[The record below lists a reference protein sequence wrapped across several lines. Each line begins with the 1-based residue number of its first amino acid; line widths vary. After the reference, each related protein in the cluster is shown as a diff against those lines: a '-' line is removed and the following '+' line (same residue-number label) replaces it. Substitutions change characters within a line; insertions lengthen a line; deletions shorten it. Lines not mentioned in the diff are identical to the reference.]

1 MESFRL
7 VTSIRRLHHAIRAE
21 VVDQVHAHGFD
32 DIAAAHIYI
41 FQTPGPDGARPT
53 ELAARTQMTKQ
64 AMNHLLAG
72 LESAGY
78 LHRVQAQGD
87 GRARLLR
94 LTSKGRRLTRVIQ
107 QSAAEIEARWAAALG
122 RDRITE
128 LAATLEDLDAAM
140 TERSVA
146 PERT

>member
-7 VTSIRRLHHAIRAE
+7 VTSIRRLHQAIRAE
-21 VVDQVHAHGFD
+21 IVDQVHARGFA
-32 DIAAAHIYI
+32 DISAAHIYI
-41 FQTPGPDGARPT
+41 FQTPGPDGTRPT

-78 LHRVQAQGD
+78 LHRVEAKDD

-107 QSAAEIEARWAAALG
+107 QSAAEIEARWAATLG
-122 RDRITE
+122 RDRISE
-128 LAATLEDLDAAM
+128 
-140 TERSVA
+140 VA
-146 PERT
+146 